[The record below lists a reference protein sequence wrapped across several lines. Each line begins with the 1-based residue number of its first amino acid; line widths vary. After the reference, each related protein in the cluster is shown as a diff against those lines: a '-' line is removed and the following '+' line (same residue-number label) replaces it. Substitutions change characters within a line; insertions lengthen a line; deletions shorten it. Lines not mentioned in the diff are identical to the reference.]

1 MEKWIDL
8 YKSLRKKNAIERSYA
23 GKYAFVGIGNHSLNN
38 LYPVID
44 YLKIPLK
51 YIVSKSEK
59 TAALIN
65 ANYPNVV
72 GTTDYEAVLR
82 DEEVIGVFICT
93 TPAAHF
99 ALAKRALAAG
109 KQVFAEKPVCLSS
122 AELQELVALEKE
134 GKVLAAGMQKRFS
147 TCTAILKKEMKGVI
161 SYNYRFRVGAYPEG
175 NAVWDIFIHPVDLAC
190 HLFGEAEV
198 AACVKT
204 AGSVF
209 LHLKHKNGAV
219 GALELSTEYAWS
231 QAAEELSINTES
243 GVYEMKDHL
252 LLTFSEKP
260 KKVLNIPT
268 EKVFRHVPEMKI
280 LFNGNNFL
288 PAFGNNQLVAQGF
301 FGEIEAFVNQKKNI
315 AVASSLINTYKILEE
330 LCTKQPIT

>member
-1 MEKWIDL
+1 MEKLIER
-8 YKSLRKKNAIERSYA
+8 YKSLRKKSAIQRSYA

-51 YIVSKSEK
+51 YIVCKSEQ
-59 TAALIN
+59 TAALVN

-82 DEEVIGVFICT
+82 DEEIIGVFICT
-93 TPAAHF
+93 APAAHF
-99 ALAKRALAAG
+99 ALAKRALEAG
-109 KQVFAEKPVCLSS
+109 KRVFAEKPVCLSS
-122 AELQELVALEKE
+122 AELLELAALEKE

-147 TCTAILKKEMKGVI
+147 TCTAILKKEMRKVI

-190 HLFGEAEV
+190 YLFGEAEIV
-198 AACVKT
+198 SCVKT

-209 LHLKHKNGAV
+209 LHLRHKGGAI

-231 QAAEELSINTES
+231 QAVEELSINTES

-252 LLTFSEKP
+252 QLTFSAKP
-260 KKVLNIPT
+260 KKVAGIPT
-268 EKVFRHVPEMKI
+268 EKVFPHTPEVKI
-280 LFNGNNFL
+280 LFNGSNFL
-288 PAFGNNQLVAQGF
+288 PAFGNNQLVSQGF
-301 FGEIEAFVNQKKNI
+301 FGEIEAFVNEKKNI
-315 AVASSLINTYKILEE
+315 AVPSSLMNTYKILEE
-330 LCTKQPIT
+330 IDL